1 MNSVDG
7 SGSPRKRTISRGMS
21 EDESLLSIIKEAE
34 SSSRRLIRSESRT
47 GSLRKRTDSQ
57 QSDQD
62 LLMGLPDM
70 LELQA
75 SYDEVVQELRG
86 LEVQREALLFQ
97 VDVLQDSLEGVEE
110 LLAEAQR
117 EAGQA
122 GLALEQERE
131 ARRKMERLVS
141 SLMQEVERL
150 KEERH
155 NKAPVTIMN
164 ELPLNVPSEVNK
176 DLQKEEKDSTLHGPH
191 GQDVL
196 DGGPA
201 REGEGGVM
209 MKLKRMVSQ
218 PLGQMP
224 SLSLNNMVSIDGVLR
239 RPYQNHA
246 SEDGRDLSPDRN
258 DSEKSAYEDAS
269 AETPE
274 QDKLFPGDEE
284 LPHDVENKEKGPD
297 NGQTLELNNTDAC
310 ILS

>member
-1 MNSVDG
+1 MHSVDG

-21 EDESLLSIIKEAE
+21 EDESLRSIIKEAD

-86 LEVQREALLFQ
+86 LEVEREALLFQ

-122 GLALEQERE
+122 SLELEQERE

-141 SLMQEVERL
+141 SLLQEVERL
-150 KEERH
+150 KEERN
-155 NKAPVTIMN
+155 NKALVTMMN
-164 ELPLNVPSEVNK
+164 ELPLNNVPSEVNK
-176 DLQKEEKDSTLHGPH
+176 DEQKEKGDSTLCGPH

-196 DGGPA
+196 DGGPTQ
-201 REGEGGVM
+201 EGEGGVM
-209 MKLKRMVSQ
+209 MKLKRMVNL
-218 PLGQMP
+218 PLGQIP
-224 SLSLNNMVSIDGVLR
+224 SLSLDNVVSIDGVLR

-246 SEDGRDLSPDRN
+246 SEDEWDCSPDRN
-258 DSEKSAYEDAS
+258 DSDKSAYEDAS

-274 QDKLFPGDEE
+274 QDKLFPGDGE
-284 LPHDVENKEKGPD
+284 LPHDVEKNTE
-297 NGQTLELNNTDAC
+297 NGQTQEPQNPEAC